1 MNAYKANLL
10 NATALILLSIWAYLG
25 SINPSI
31 TAFIPFIFGI
41 ILLSLNNGVQYKII
55 SQIRVAAVLT
65 LLVFFALIKPLRG
78 AIDRDDSMAVFR
90 VGLMIFTSLLSLIY
104 FIKEHRNTLIS
115 RQNK

>member
-10 NATALILLSIWAYLG
+10 NATALILLSIWAYFG

-55 SQIRVAAVLT
+55 SQIRVAAVMT
-65 LLVFFALIKPLRG
+65 LIVLFALIKPLGG
-78 AIDRDDSMAVFR
+78 AMDRDDSMAVFR
-90 VGLMIFTSLLSLIY
+90 VGLMMATSLLSLVYI
-104 FIKEHRNTLIS
+104 IKEHHNTLMS
-115 RQNK
+115 KQN

>member
-1 MNAYKANLL
+1 MNAYIANLL
-10 NATALILLSIWAYLG
+10 NATSLILLSIWAYLG

-65 LLVFFALIKPLRG
+65 LLVFFALIKPLGG
-78 AIDRDDSMAVFR
+78 AFDRDDSMSVFR
-90 VGLMIFTSLLSLIY
+90 VGLMLFTSLLSLIY
-104 FIKEHRNTLIS
+104 FIKEHRNILFS